1 MTIQRKRIIRILIV
15 VGVILA
21 ILLTMQ
27 LLINNFDLPG
37 VLRSMH
43 GG

>member
-1 MTIQRKRIIRILIV
+1 MTMQRKRIVRTLIV
-15 VGVILA
+15 IGVILA
-21 ILLTMQ
+21 IMLTAH

-37 VLRSMH
+37 VIRSMH

>member
-1 MTIQRKRIIRILIV
+1 MINQRKRIVRTIIV
-15 VGVILA
+15 IAVIFA
-21 ILLTMQ
+21 MLLTLH
-27 LLINNFDLPG
+27 LLVNAFDLPG